1 MRTIYLFTAL
11 TGLLFLNA
19 CSKTDNYDGPNAS
32 MKGQVIDKVTNK
44 PFLTGQGEF
53 SIRLLETSWSDNPA
67 PQDIAVKQDGSY
79 NHTKLFQAT
88 YTLQPYGGA
97 FWPAQKI
104 EGYQLGAN
112 AEQNFEVT
120 PYLQIKNVKWTLKAE
135 NKLDI
140 SCTLA
145 APITGGLPQVIEV
158 RPFLSLTPYCGAGNR
173 IDAYYKDEYRALINQ
188 NWENIGNMQ
197 TGEGKET
204 YTIKDIPLKSGYTYY
219 VRMGAK
225 VRDTYEK
232 FNYSEVEVIKV
243 P

>member
-1 MRTIYLFTAL
+1 MKTINLLMAL
-11 TGLLFLNA
+11 AGMFFLSA
-19 CSKTDNYDGPNAS
+19 CSKTDNYEGPNAS
-32 MKGQVIDKVTNK
+32 MSGQVTDQITKE

-67 PQDIAVKQDGSY
+67 PQDLQVKQDGSY
-79 NHTKLFQAT
+79 SHTKLFQAT

-97 FWPAQKI
+97 FWPADKI
-104 EGYQLGAN
+104 EGFKLGAN
-112 AEQNFEVT
+112 AKQNFEVT
-120 PYLQIKNVKWTLKAE
+120 PYLHVKNVKWNLKAE

-140 SCTLA
+140 SCSLA
-145 APITGGLPQVIEV
+145 APVTNGLPQVIEV
-158 RPFLSLTPYCGAGNR
+158 RPFFSLTPYCGAGSR
-173 IDAYYKDEYRALINQ
+173 IDAYYKDEYRVLINQ
-188 NWENIGNMQ
+188 NWENIGSMQ

-232 FNYSEVEVIKV
+232 FNYSNVEVITV